1 MYAIALGVKGREG
14 EAPTNGRIII
24 RIAWWLWEV
33 FLPKGRVV

>member
-24 RIAWWLWEV
+24 RIA
-33 FLPKGRVV
+33 